1 MDFHLSEEHT
11 ALRDTAR
18 RFAKERIIPVAA
30 ECDRDAKYPMDVF
43 KAAWE
48 IGLVNPCVPEE
59 FGGSGMGEFENALI
73 TEELAYGCAG
83 IQTSITANQ
92 LALTPIKL
100 GGSTEQKKKY
110 LGMLTADPIMASYA
124 TSEPDAGSD
133 VAGLK
138 TRFTKHGDD
147 YVLNGQKC
155 WITNASYA
163 SFYVIFATIDPALK
177 HRGMAAFIVDRDT
190 PGLRVGKKE
199 DKLGQRASDTAVI
212 HLDDVKVSKANL
224 LAPEGQGF
232 KLAMETF
239 NQTRPD
245 IAAGATGLMRRA
257 LEESVAYAKERKTFG
272 VPIFQHQLVAAMI
285 AEMAIRVEGT
295 RLLYQKAAWQLDH
308 GIRDPMLSAIGKA
321 YGADSAM
328 QTAIDAVQVFGG
340 NGFVKEYPVEKL
352 MRDAKVLQIYE
363 GTSQI
368 QRVVI
373 AKSLFSL
380 ALSTLRAAVP
390 ALCRCAWWGRV
401 RTLPPP
407 CDPRDRRDRRDPRR
421 RSASTAVRLDH
432 ACLVSGAARCWR

>member
-1 MDFHLSEEHT
+1 MLNFSLSEEHK
-11 ALRDTAR
+11 ALVDTAK
-18 RFAKERIIPVAA
+18 RFTKEKIIPIAA
-30 ECDRDAKYPMDVF
+30 ECDHASKFPMDVF
-43 KAAWE
+43 KQAWE
-48 IGLVNPCVPEE
+48 LGLVNPCVPEE
-59 FGGSGMGEFENALI
+59 YGGAGMGELENALI
-73 TEELAYGCAG
+73 TEQLAYGCAG

-100 GGSTEQKKKY
+100 GGNDDQKKRY
-110 LGMLTADPIMASYA
+110 LGLLTSEPVMASYA

-155 WITNASYA
+155 WITNAGLA
-163 SFYVIFATIDPALK
+163 RFYVIFATSDPAKK
-177 HRGMAAFIVDRDT
+177 HKGMAAFIVDRDT

-199 DKLGQRASDTAVI
+199 DKLGQRASDTCVI
-212 HLDDVKVSKANL
+212 HLDDVVVPAKNL

-245 IAAGATGLMRRA
+245 IAAGATGLMQRC
-257 LEESVAYAKERKTFG
+257 LDESVNYAKERKTFG
-272 VPIFQHQLVAAMI
+272 VPIAQHQLVQAMI
-285 AEMAIRVEGT
+285 AEMAIRIEGT
-295 RLLYQKAAWQLDH
+295 RLLYMKAAWALDN
-308 GIRDPMLSAIGKA
+308 GVRDPMTSAIAKA

-340 NGFVKEYPVEKL
+340 NGYVKEYPVEKL

-368 QRVVI
+368 QRIVI
-373 AKSLFSL
+373 AKQV
-380 ALSTLRAAVP
+380 LS
-390 ALCRCAWWGRV
+390 G
-401 RTLPPP
+401 
-407 CDPRDRRDRRDPRR
+407 
-421 RSASTAVRLDH
+421 
-432 ACLVSGAARCWR
+432 